1 MTVNAI
7 PRVLYENKI
16 SEILDE
22 IRVSYGILVRKGI
35 IFGLIAVDQDAKV
48 IAVDSRFDSKLNYWD
63 LSSIG
68 AALYGIARQCMDFFD
83 ANYLERGDIILN
95 NVQLFVKSLGP
106 IDVQDKRGKRE
117 VLIVILADKDVN
129 IGVILLQMDRFGK
142 KIKEEIE
149 KSSKIKDTLKL
160 TEKEL
165 KIYINNLKKE
175 IFSSKDFVP
184 STP

>member
-7 PRVLYENKI
+7 PKVLYENKI
-16 SEILDE
+16 TEILDE
-22 IRVSYGILVRKGI
+22 IRENYGVLVRKGVI
-35 IFGLIAVDQDAKV
+35 YGLIAVDQDAKI
-48 IAVDSRFDSKLNYWD
+48 IAVDSRFDSHLNYWD

-68 AALYGIARQCMDFFD
+68 AALYGVARQCMDFFD

-95 NVQLFVKSLGP
+95 NMQLFVKSLGP

-129 IGVILLQMDRFGK
+129 IGVILLQMDRFGRK
-142 KIKEEIE
+142 IKDEIEKNSKIKE
-149 KSSKIKDTLKL
+149 TLKL

-165 KIYINNLKKE
+165 KVYISNLKKE
-175 IFSSKDFVP
+175 VFNSKDAAS

>member
-1 MTVNAI
+1 MTINAI
-7 PRVLYENKI
+7 PKVLYENKI
-16 SEILDE
+16 TEILDE
-22 IRVSYGILVRKGI
+22 IRDNYGVLVRKGVI
-35 IFGLIAVDQDAKV
+35 YGLIAVDQDAKI

-68 AALYGIARQCMDFFD
+68 AALYGVARQCMDFFD

-95 NVQLFVKSLGP
+95 SMQLFVKSLGP
-106 IDVQDKRGKRE
+106 IDIQDKRGKRE

-149 KSSKIKDTLKL
+149 KNSKIKETLKL

-165 KIYINNLKKE
+165 KVYINNLKKE
-175 IFSSKDFVP
+175 VFNNKDAITSVP
-184 STP
+184 